1 MAKNTYKQD
10 EILEEPFDI
19 RHLLRASSYIK
30 KYQKRMIIAIL
41 LSSLGGAFGYIAP
54 MITQHALD
62 VAIPDKNFR
71 LLFSLVIA
79 LLALYTGSIIFVT
92 IRSKIMVEVSQNIIY
107 DIRKDLFEHLQKLP
121 FQYYDDRP
129 HGKILIRVV
138 NYVNSSRI
146 CSPTD

>member
-1 MAKNTYKQD
+1 MARNTYKQD

-62 VAIPDKNFR
+62 VAIPDKNSDCFF
-71 LLFSLVIA
+71 LWQSPCWP
-79 LLALYTGSIIFVT
+79 SI
-92 IRSKIMVEVSQNIIY
+92 RAA
-107 DIRKDLFEHLQKLP
+107 
-121 FQYYDDRP
+121 
-129 HGKILIRVV
+129 
-138 NYVNSSRI
+138 
-146 CSPTD
+146 

>member
-1 MAKNTYKQD
+1 MA
-10 EILEEPFDI
+10 EPSAT
-19 RHLLRASSYIK
+19 L
-30 KYQKRMIIAIL
+30 
-41 LSSLGGAFGYIAP
+41 AP

-121 FQYYDDRP
+121 
-129 HGKILIRVV
+129 
-138 NYVNSSRI
+138 SSI
-146 CSPTD
+146 TMTAPTAKS

>member
-1 MAKNTYKQD
+1 MSFKEVENMARNTYKQD

-71 LLFSLVIA
+71 LLFLWQSPCWP
-79 LLALYTGSIIFVT
+79 SI
-92 IRSKIMVEVSQNIIY
+92 RAA
-107 DIRKDLFEHLQKLP
+107 
-121 FQYYDDRP
+121 
-129 HGKILIRVV
+129 
-138 NYVNSSRI
+138 
-146 CSPTD
+146 